1 MRAWALWRRLDAP
14 GHDACRL
21 DDDGTGWWLHGTAV
35 YGDNGVP
42 ARLDYEVAC
51 SDTWVTRDGRVRGW
65 LGARAVELA
74 IRRSPAGAW
83 TLNGLAVPGLD
94 ECVDL
99 DLGFT
104 PATNALQ
111 IRRVALGKG
120 QAMDVPVAWLDVAK
134 STLTLLRQRYERRSE
149 TTYWYQAP
157 RFDYAAL
164 LEVTPAGFVR
174 LYPGLWELEPDVER
188 RARQSSAATYL

>member
-21 DDDGTGWWLHGTAV
+21 DDDGTGWRLHGTAV

-51 SDTWVTRDGRVRGW
+51 SDTWVTRDGRVHGW
-65 LGARAVELA
+65 LGARAVELV

-83 TLNGLAVPGLD
+83 TLNGVAVPGLD

-99 DLGFT
+99 GHADLVV
-104 PATNALQ
+104 
-111 IRRVALGKG
+111 VAH
-120 QAMDVPVAWLDVAK
+120 
-134 STLTLLRQRYERRSE
+134 
-149 TTYWYQAP
+149 
-157 RFDYAAL
+157 AAL

-174 LYPGLWELEPDVER
+174 LYPGLWELEPER
-188 RARQSSAATYL
+188 

>member
-1 MRAWALWRRLDAP
+1 MLLKSRHLLLPYAGRMRAWALWRRLDAP

-21 DDDGTGWWLHGTAV
+21 DDDGTGWRLHGTAV

-51 SDTWVTRDGRVRGW
+51 SDTWVTRDGRVHGW

-83 TLNGLAVPGLD
+83 TLNGVAVPGLD

-120 QAMDVPVAWLDVAK
+120 QAMDVPVAWLDVATRK
-134 STLTLLRQRYERRSE
+134 VAIDYRPVH
-149 TTYWYQAP
+149 TYTMTNDVQY
-157 RFDYAAL
+157 
-164 LEVTPAGFVR
+164 V
-174 LYPGLWELEPDVER
+174 EPK
-188 RARQSSAATYL
+188 ARVY